1 VLVSRKIQH
10 TAELDCRQRG
20 LRLPDGRN
28 PFAET
33 ATFLSIIS
41 LQEGRLIAEPRI
53 AVKIRCLVPSAG
65 QKFEILARALAPARA
80 FALSGQGH
88 GQGHRHGNTISSV
101 DPVHRRRIDRFQPSI
116 GRHFQDRAA
125 GHRILRFDL
134 RI

>member
-20 LRLPDGRN
+20 HRLPDGRN

-53 AVKIRCLVPSAG
+53 AVKIRSSPSVVPFFSLPLPLPFRGKGKGKGTEKSA
-65 QKFEILARALAPARA
+65 
-80 FALSGQGH
+80 
-88 GQGHRHGNTISSV
+88 
-101 DPVHRRRIDRFQPSI
+101 
-116 GRHFQDRAA
+116 
-125 GHRILRFDL
+125 
-134 RI
+134 